1 MTDKIKNI
9 DLSQAPY
16 YDTNLDN
23 NYTQLLFRPGF
34 HLQSR
39 ELNEL
44 QSSQKRIVKNIAD
57 CFLKDGDIKSGAQ
70 ILIED
75 IEGSIEKNV
84 TVTDGKIYLNGVVRD
99 FYKQTV
105 KISGKGLETIGL
117 RLEREAVQSSD
128 DERLIS
134 PASGTP
140 NYGLPG
146 ADRLKESLL
155 LRANDDKATTIYI
168 LQDGKLVTNNK
179 SEEDTILNKFL
190 ALLARRTFDESGH
203 YKVRGMELSQ
213 KAQSD
218 EENLYANLSSGKAYV
233 NGWEIEKQTATTIP
247 IARAKDTRSIVAE
260 PKIFESGTK
269 KYLLNNS
276 PVSKIDRLISVIKMN
291 QRLTRQGS
299 VNGTDPIPSQFTPVA
314 EIISIKQAN
323 TNTTYKKNTDYVLES
338 DTIRWLN
345 GGKQPDL
352 GASYEIEFTYNKTMV
367 DNQDYK
373 LSVDRGDYYI
383 EILNGDVPVDRSQM
397 IIDYTFFLHYIASIT
412 LDEKGRLRTIA
423 GQSDTIDKV
432 APADITDQDVL
443 LLGYI
448 QVAPVND
455 VLKITNSRNLRSDM
469 ARIQRM
475 FERLED
481 MEINQAITD
490 LDKEALE
497 GEEATQLK
505 GILTDG
511 FLGFSKADINHPDF
525 NASIDVGTNEL
536 TLGYDLS
543 TNKLS
548 IDKDKSKD
556 IKEYVRIVTARGEEV
571 ISDRQPYATRA
582 HRINPYTAFPKT
594 PSLKIY
600 PQVDNWVETKS
611 VVLREDGGT
620 EVSYNTIRRSTGK
633 DESLKRWHRWRES
646 TSQSTTESSYTT
658 TSTSVDVTESA
669 IEYMRPIEI
678 SVTGSRFLPRQD
690 NIKILFN
697 DMEVEAKPASDIYKG
712 TDGKLMADTNGIV
725 RASFK
730 IPEKVRCGTVSVDI
744 FAEENPKLRGKTPFT
759 ANGTLETTTTTHT
772 TTVHKTYTTVYTTN
786 WYQQFV
792 DPVAQTFSLTKDQM
806 LNSVGLYFASK
817 DKDHDL
823 RVQIRKCENGY
834 PGQETLAEKII
845 NYNDINISE
854 DSTVQTRV
862 VFDNPVYLKA
872 NEQYAITVLS
882 NSPTASIYVQELG
895 KRDIASRKLVLENP
909 YVPGLMFESSN
920 AIAWSA
926 KQNFNLKFDLYIN
939 DYVKKSFIY
948 FNSVRG
954 IEYDSIRLLADTS
967 VPVDCSLE
975 WSYST
980 DGSKTWLPIA
990 VDNQIDLLK
999 KVDNVTV
1006 RAIMTTKGNIS
1017 PAIALDSL
1025 LLVGSLNYSK
1035 SSYISR
1041 NIVTD
1046 VKYSGVKVI
1055 VDVYAPSGTGAVF
1068 YYATDRDGEEWK
1080 KLSQKGEGKV
1090 KKVGGYIEYTYEATE
1105 SSPQNNFRIKVDL
1118 STNSSA
1124 VRPRVRRLKCI
1135 MK

>member
-1 MTDKIKNI
+1 MTEEIKNI

-16 YDTNLDN
+16 YDSNLDN

-39 ELNEL
+39 ELNEM
-44 QSSQKRIVKNIAD
+44 QSTSKRIVKGVAD

-75 IEGSIEKNV
+75 VEGSIEKTI

-105 KISGKGLETIGL
+105 KIKGKGLETIGL
-117 RLEREAVQSSD
+117 RLEREAIQHIND
-128 DERLIS
+128 DRLLS

-146 ADRLKESLL
+146 ADRLKENLL
-155 LRANDDKATTIYI
+155 LRANDEKATTIYI
-168 LQDGKLVTNNK
+168 LQDGELVTNKKN
-179 SEEDTILNKFL
+179 EEDTVLNKFL
-190 ALLARRTFDESGH
+190 AMLARRTYDESGH

-218 EENLYANLSSGKAYV
+218 KDSLYLNLSSGKAYV

-247 IARAKDTRSIVAE
+247 IARSKDTRSIVAE

-276 PVSKIDRLISVIKMN
+276 PVSKIDRLVAVIKMN

-314 EIISIKQAN
+314 EILSIKQAN
-323 TNTTYKKNTDYVLES
+323 TSTTYKKNTDYVLES
-338 DTIRWLN
+338 DTIRWLD

-352 GASYEIEFTYNKTMV
+352 GASYEIEFTYNKTMIP
-367 DNQDYK
+367 NKDYK
-373 LSVDRGDYYI
+373 LTVDRGDYYI

-397 IIDYTFFLHYIASIT
+397 IIDYTFYLHYIASIT
-412 LDEKGRLRTIA
+412 LDEKGVLRAIA
-423 GQSDTIDKV
+423 GQSDTADKV
-432 APADITDQDVL
+432 APADITDQEVL
-443 LLGYI
+443 LLGYV

-455 VLKITNSRNLRSDM
+455 MLKIINSRNLRSDM

-481 MEINQAITD
+481 MELNQAITD

-505 GILTDG
+505 GIFTDG
-511 FLGFSKADINHPDF
+511 FIGFTKADINHPDF
-525 NASIDVGTNEL
+525 NASIDVSNNEL
-536 TLGYDLS
+536 TLGYKLS
-543 TNKLS
+543 TNKLT
-548 IDKDKSKD
+548 IDKENSKD
-556 IKEYVRIVTARGEEV
+556 IQEYERVLTTKGEEKT
-571 ISDRQPYATRA
+571 SDRQPYATRA
-582 HRINPYTAFPKT
+582 HRINPYTAFPQT
-594 PSLKIY
+594 PSVKIY
-600 PQVDNWVETKS
+600 PQVDNWIETNS

-620 EVSYNTIRRSTGK
+620 EVSYNSIRRDSGRNQ
-633 DESLKRWHRWRES
+633 SLARWHKWESS
-646 TSQSTTESSYTT
+646 TSQSTTESSRKT

-678 SVTGSRFLPRQD
+678 TVTGSRFLPRQSG
-690 NIKILFN
+690 IKVLFN
-697 DMEVEAKPASDIYKG
+697 DIEVEAKPANSAYKG
-712 TDGKLMADTNGIV
+712 TDGKLMADSNGV
-725 RASFK
+725 VKATFK

-744 FAEENPKLRGKTPFT
+744 YAEENPKLRGKTPFT

-772 TTVHKTYTTVYTTN
+772 TTTHTTYTTVYTTN
-786 WYQQFV
+786 WYQRYV
-792 DPVAQTFSLTKDQM
+792 DPVAQTFSLAKDQM
-806 LNSVGLYFASK
+806 LSSVGLYFASK
-817 DKDHDL
+817 DENHDL

-834 PGQETLAEKII
+834 PGQEVLTEKII
-845 NYNDINISE
+845 NYDEISISN
-854 DSTVQTRV
+854 DSTRRTKV

-895 KRDIASRKLVLENP
+895 KRDLASQKLVLENP
-909 YVPGLMFESSN
+909 YIPGLMFESSN

-926 KQNFNLKFDLYIN
+926 KQDFNLKFDLYIS
-939 DYVKKSFIY
+939 DYVKKSYVY
-948 FNSVRG
+948 FNPVRG
-954 IEYDSIRLLADTS
+954 IEYDSIKVLADTS
-967 VPVDCSLE
+967 VPLDCSLE
-975 WSYST
+975 WSYSI
-980 DGSKTWLPIA
+980 DESKTWLPIA

-999 KVDNVTV
+999 KIDNVTI
-1006 RAIMTTKGNIS
+1006 RAIMTTKGNVS

-1025 LLVGSLNYSK
+1025 ILAGSLDDSK
-1035 SSYISR
+1035 SSYVSR

-1046 VKYSGVKVI
+1046 IKYSNVKVV
-1055 VDVYAPSGTGAVF
+1055 VDVYAPSGTGVVF
-1068 YYATDRDGEEWK
+1068 YYATDRDGKDWK
-1080 KLSQKGEGKV
+1080 KLSQQGEGKV

-1105 SSPQNNFRIKVDL
+1105 STQQNNFRIKVDL
-1118 STNSSA
+1118 SSNSSA
-1124 VRPRVRRLKCI
+1124 VRPTVRRLKCI